1 MTNGKFVA
9 YFRVSTQ
16 KQGASGLG
24 LEAQQEAVRTYLN
37 GGRWNLVGEFKEIE
51 SGKRNDR
58 PALAEALAMCRI
70 HGATLIIAKL
80 DRLARNVAFISNLME
95 SGVDFTAVDFPQA
108 NRLTIHILAAVAEH
122 EAAMISARTK
132 AALGAAKARGVVL
145 GGNRG
150 NIAREA
156 SRGARAS
163 ASARN
168 AVATKRAADLLPA
181 IRFAQS
187 KGATSLREI
196 AAVLNE
202 GGIPTARGGEWSA
215 VQVQRI
221 LARA

>member
-1 MTNGKFVA
+1 MANGKFVA

-24 LEAQQEAVRTYLN
+24 LEAQQEAVRMCLN
-37 GGRWNLVGEFKEIE
+37 GGRWKLVGEFKEVE

-70 HGATLIIAKL
+70 HNATLIIAKL

-95 SGVDFTAVDFPQA
+95 SGVEFTAVDFPQA

-132 AALGAAKARGVVL
+132 AALAAVQARGVRL
-145 GGNRG
+145 GGDRG
-150 NIAREA
+150 NIAAEA
-156 SRGARAS
+156 SRGAMVS
-163 ASARN
+163 AALRSAM
-168 AVATKRAADLLPA
+168 AAKRAADLLPA
-181 IRFAQS
+181 IRYAQS
-187 KGATSLREI
+187 HGASSLREI

-202 GGIPTARGGEWSA
+202 SGIPAARGGQWSA
-215 VQVQRI
+215 VQVQRV
-221 LARA
+221 LAHA

>member
-1 MTNGKFVA
+1 MANGKFVA

-24 LEAQQEAVRTYLN
+24 IEAQQEAVRTYLN
-37 GGRWNLVGEFKEIE
+37 GGRWKLVGEFKEVE

-95 SGVDFTAVDFPQA
+95 SGVEFTAVDFPQA

-156 SRGARAS
+156 TRGAR
-163 ASARN
+163 
-168 AVATKRAADLLPA
+168 
-181 IRFAQS
+181 
-187 KGATSLREI
+187 
-196 AAVLNE
+196 
-202 GGIPTARGGEWSA
+202 
-215 VQVQRI
+215 
-221 LARA
+221 